1 MRKYYIREKIM
12 ASFNK
17 VVLVGNLCKDVEVRT
32 VGATSVAQIRLA
44 INEIFTSKSGEKVE
58 KTVFVDV
65 EAWDRLADNCAKMV
79 GRGCSVLI
87 EGRLQM
93 DEWDDKETG
102 KKRSKIKVRAD
113 RVVFLTF
120 KDGVRGEESGGQA
133 DAGNVPGIKPPGA
146 VRDTPFDEDPPF

>member
-1 MRKYYIREKIM
+1 M

-17 VVLVGNLCKDVEVRT
+17 VVLVGNLCKDVEIRT

-44 INEIFTSKSGEKVE
+44 INESFTSKSGEKVE

-65 EAWDRLADNCAKMV
+65 EAWDRLADNCANMV
-79 GRGCSVLI
+79 GKGSSVLV

-102 KKRSKIKVRAD
+102 KKRTKIKVRAD

-120 KDGVRGEESGGQA
+120 KDSAKGGGDGGQTNEA
-133 DAGNVPGIKPPGA
+133 IEPWAKPPA
-146 VRDTPFDEDPPF
+146 TVQDTAFDEIPPF

>member
-1 MRKYYIREKIM
+1 M

-32 VGATSVAQIRLA
+32 VGSTSVAHLRLA
-44 INEIFTSKSGEKVE
+44 INESFTSKSGEKVE
-58 KTVFVDV
+58 KTVYVDV
-65 EAWDRLADNCAKMV
+65 EAWDKLADNCAKMV
-79 GRGCSVLI
+79 GKGSSVLV

-120 KDGVRGEESGGQA
+120 KDGARGEEFGGQA
-133 DAGNVPGIKPPGA
+133 DAGNAPRITPPAA

>member
-1 MRKYYIREKIM
+1 M

-32 VGATSVAQIRLA
+32 VGSTSVAHLRLA
-44 INEIFTSKSGEKVE
+44 INESFTSKSGEKVE
-58 KTVFVDV
+58 KTIYVDV
-65 EAWDRLADNCAKMV
+65 EAWDKLADNCAKMV
-79 GRGCSVLI
+79 GKGSSVLV

-120 KDGVRGEESGGQA
+120 KDGAKGGGDGETENE
-133 DAGNVPGIKPPGA
+133 GNGPGTKTPPT

>member
-1 MRKYYIREKIM
+1 M
-12 ASFNK
+12 ASLNK
-17 VVLVGNLCKDVEVRT
+17 VFLIGNLCADVELRPA
-32 VGATSVAQIRLA
+32 GGTSVGKIRLA
-44 INEIFTSKSGEKVE
+44 VDESFTSRSGEKEE
-58 KTVFVDV
+58 KKVYVDID
-65 EAWDRLADNCAKMV
+65 AWDRLADNCARMIGK
-79 GRGCSVLI
+79 GCSVMV

-120 KDGVRGEESGGQA
+120 KDGARGEESGGQA
-133 DAGNVPGIKPPGA
+133 DAGNVPGIKPLGA

>member
-1 MRKYYIREKIM
+1 M

-44 INEIFTSKSGEKVE
+44 INEIFMSKSGEKVE
-58 KTVFVDV
+58 KTVFIDI
-65 EAWDRLADNCAKMV
+65 EAWDKLADNCAKMI
-79 GRGCSVLI
+79 GKGASVLV

-93 DEWDDKETG
+93 DEWNDRDTG

-120 KDGVRGEESGGQA
+120 KDGVKSEGDGERTYKG
-133 DAGNVPGIKPPGA
+133 DAPEIRPPA
-146 VRDTPFDEDPPF
+146 MVRDTPFDEDPPF